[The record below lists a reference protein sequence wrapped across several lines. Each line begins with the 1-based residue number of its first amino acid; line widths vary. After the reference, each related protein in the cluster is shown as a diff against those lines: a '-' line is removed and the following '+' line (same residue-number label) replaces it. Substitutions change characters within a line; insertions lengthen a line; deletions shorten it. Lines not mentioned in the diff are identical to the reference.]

1 MFIQSEKQLFSKDC
15 NYDIRHAALLLL
27 ISAAAIIFPPAD
39 HFQDLSEKQPR
50 IHAMHHQI
58 RLIAFNEY
66 SPNQGTP

>member
-1 MFIQSEKQLFSKDC
+1 
-15 NYDIRHAALLLL
+15 LLL
-27 ISAAAIIFPPAD
+27 ISAAAIIIPPAD